1 MDFCKDLSINELVVY
16 EIRQRKVELTLLK
29 AQRQNLIS
37 TLRKVSEVIK
47 IKEERIKELSELPS
61 KTFEAG
67 QKIKGWFKWRKRVC
81 VMVYLDK

>member
-67 QKIKGWFKWRKRVC
+67 QKIKG
-81 VMVYLDK
+81 